1 MNKPAGFILRYG
13 IAILAVVATYG
24 VRIALEEL
32 VPALHDSSPFVML
45 FPAII
50 LSAWFGGLG
59 PGILATLLC
68 AAVADYFFLEPV
80 RTVFYRNTLDK
91 NIRLYIFAGEGLFVS
106 LLAGRLQH
114 AVQRT
119 RRSEEQLRVLN
130 DQLEARVA
138 ERTRLAEE
146 RTDQAR
152 RLSFQL
158 TQAERRERRALAELL
173 HDHLQQMLVAAKMRL
188 DKVQRRNEVEG
199 EAAEALDAVGELLD
213 ESIAASRSLAVEL
226 SPPVL
231 YQAGL
236 AAALEWLGRHQY
248 EKHGLPVAVHAEKDA
263 EPVNEDLRE
272 LLFQAARELLFNAV
286 KHARAAQARVSLSP
300 HAGEDGEAIE
310 LTIEDNGQGFHA
322 VATDVPRSAG
332 FGLASIRE
340 RLSTFNG
347 RLEITSSPGNGTQAR
362 IRVPRSVDQDIVRLE
377 PPASPPVP
385 EAKLLPCE
393 SCSSSAIRVVVA
405 DDHEIVRKGL
415 LELLRQEID
424 MEVVGEAADGWAA
437 LQLARCL
444 QPDVIVMD
452 VSLPGLSGIEATQAI
467 VSELASARVIGFS
480 MHGER
485 EVALAMRKAGAAAFL
500 PKDSKSEELLT
511 AIRTEAGTAP
521 AAGPAANEER
531 VER

>member
-1 MNKPAGFILRYG
+1 MNKPAGFMLRYG
-13 IAILAVVATYG
+13 IAILAVIATYY
-24 VRIALEEL
+24 VRIILEML
-32 VPALHDSSPFVML
+32 VPPLHDTSPFVML

-68 AAVADYFFLEPV
+68 AAVADYFFLEPT
-80 RTVFYRNTLDK
+80 RQVFINNTLAE

-119 RRSEEQLRVLN
+119 RRSEEDLRVLN
-130 DQLEARVA
+130 EQLEARVA

-146 RTDQAR
+146 RSEQAR
-152 RLSFQL
+152 YLAFQL

-199 EAAEALDAVGELLD
+199 EAAAALDAVGELLD

-236 AAALEWLGRHQY
+236 APALEWLGRHQY
-248 EKHGLPVAVHAEKDA
+248 EKHGLPVAVDAEKDA

-286 KHARAAQARVSLSP
+286 KHARAAQARVRLSRNV
-300 HAGEDGEAIE
+300 GEDGEMIE
-310 LTIEDNGQGFHA
+310 LIIEDDGQGFDA
-322 VATDVPRSAG
+322 VAIGVAPSAG

-347 RLEITSSPGNGTQAR
+347 RLEMTSSPGKGTQAR
-362 IRVPRSVDQDIVRLE
+362 IRVPRSVDRDAVQLE
-377 PPASPPVP
+377 FPATPPVP
-385 EAKLLPCE
+385 AAEVLRRE
-393 SCSSSAIRVVVA
+393 SYPTSAVRVLVA

-415 LELLRQEID
+415 IELLRQEID
-424 MEVVGEAADGWAA
+424 MEVIGEAADGWTA
-437 LQLARCL
+437 LQLARGL

-452 VSLPGLSGIEATQAI
+452 VSLPGLSGMEATHAI
-467 VSELASARVIGFS
+467 KSELADARVIGFS

-485 EVALAMRKAGAAAFL
+485 EVALAMRQAGAAAFL
-500 PKDSKSEELLT
+500 PKDSRSEDLLA
-511 AIRTEAGTAP
+511 AIRNEPGAAP
-521 AAGPAANEER
+521 AAGPAARDER
-531 VER
+531 VQR